1 MYVSRILVQD
11 IKSFHGPRQV
21 DLTLTRPDGS
31 HAGWT
36 VLAGRNG
43 SGKTTLLR
51 AMAHALSG
59 PVAARGLV
67 QGYENWIARGADSGT
82 VVAEIVRHGIF
93 DGFTASGRTSNK
105 FRTGLRWTAPKEGA
119 GGRRGAQPAL
129 EEIRHSAKATSA
141 SPAQRG
147 PWADNPVGWF
157 CAAYGPFRRMAGG
170 SGEVQRLMLA
180 SGPVARQ
187 ASLFHED
194 ASLAEGVAW
203 LIEQHLREFEGREGA
218 AGLKRA
224 ALAVLGDG
232 LLPDGYRV
240 EEVDSEGLWV
250 TRGGQRFTLR
260 EMSDGF
266 RTVAALVVDLLKQ
279 IHDAFGDAAFTGE
292 GEHSLLRLVPGVVII
307 DEIDAHLHV
316 SWQRRIGP
324 WLTSH
329 FSNIQFIVT
338 THSPYICQAADPGGL
353 IRLPGVDEARP
364 PEVIDE
370 DLYDRV
376 VYGSGDDAVL
386 SDLFGLDT
394 PYSERAEQARAEF
407 VDLEAQIYDGAT
419 SPESLA
425 RYRELKERLT
435 SSPSARV
442 DEVSA
447 HLHRLAE
454 EIAENTQDTTNTTGT
469 PDTSGEERE

>member
-1 MYVSRILVQD
+1 MYVSRVHVENIR
-11 IKSFHGPRQV
+11 SFSGPRVV

-43 SGKTTLLR
+43 AGKTTLLR
-51 AMAHALSG
+51 ALALSLSG
-59 PVAARGLV
+59 PAAARGLV
-67 QGYENWIARGADSGT
+67 QSFDNWVTRGADSGT
-82 VVAEIVRHGIF
+82 AEAEIVRDAAF
-93 DGFTASGRTSNK
+93 DRFTASGRTQND
-105 FRTGLRWTAPKEGA
+105 FWTGMRWTSPGDGV
-119 GGRRGAQPAL
+119 GGRRIVQPAL
-129 EEIRHSAKATSA
+129 GEVRYNPRAKSA

-203 LIEQHLREFEGREGA
+203 LIEQHLRALEGREGA
-218 AGLKRA
+218 AELKAA
-224 ALAVLGDG
+224 ALSVLGDE
-232 LLPDGYRV
+232 LLPDGYHV
-240 EEVDSEGLWV
+240 EDVDSEGLWV
-250 TRGGQRFTLR
+250 ARDGDRYPLR

-279 IHDAFGDAAFTGE
+279 IHDAFGDEAFGGTG
-292 GEHSLLRLVPGVVII
+292 GGPGPLQVPGVVII

-316 SWQRRIGP
+316 TWQRRIGP
-324 WLTSH
+324 WLTTH
-329 FSNIQFIVT
+329 FPNIQFIVT

-353 IRLPGVDEARP
+353 IRLPGVDEDAAP
-364 PEVIDE
+364 DVVSE
-370 DLYDRV
+370 DLYERV

-394 PYSERAEQARAEF
+394 PYSERAEHARAEF
-407 VDLEAQIYDGAT
+407 VALESKVYDGDT
-419 SPESLA
+419 SPDTIE
-425 RYRELKERLT
+425 RFQELKHLLS
-435 SSPSARV
+435 SSPAARV
-442 DEVSA
+442 QEMSA
-447 HLHRLAE
+447 QLHRIAG
-454 EIAENTQDTTNTTGT
+454 EIGD
-469 PDTSGEERE
+469 GEDGETE

>member
-1 MYVSRILVQD
+1 MSTPMYVSRILVENV
-11 IKSFHGPRQV
+11 KSFHGPRQV

-51 AMAHALSG
+51 ALALALG
-59 PVAARGLV
+59 GTVAARGLV
-67 QGYENWIARGADSGT
+67 QGFENWIARGADSGT
-82 VVAEIVRHGIF
+82 VVAEIVRHKNF
-93 DGFTASGRTSNK
+93 DGFTASGRTLNR
-105 FRTGLRWTAPKEGA
+105 FRAGLRWTAPMDGA
-119 GGRRGAQPAL
+119 ASRRGAQPAL
-129 EEIRHSAKATSA
+129 EEIRHSAKAAGA

-203 LIEQHLREFEGREGA
+203 LIEQHLRALEGRQGA
-218 AGLKRA
+218 EELKNA

-240 EEVDSEGLWV
+240 EDVDSEGLWV
-250 TRGGQRFTLR
+250 TRDGQRFPLR

-266 RTVAALVVDLLKQ
+266 RTVAALVVDILKQ
-279 IHDAFGDAAFTGE
+279 IHDTFGDTPFTALGE
-292 GEHSLLRLVPGVVII
+292 NALLRLVPGVVII

-324 WLTSH
+324 WLTAH
-329 FSNIQFIVT
+329 FPYIQFIVT

-364 PEVIDE
+364 PEVIDQ

-394 PYSERAEQARAEF
+394 PYSERAEQVRAEF
-407 VDLEAQIYDGAT
+407 VELEAEIYDGA
-419 SPESLA
+419 SSRESLD
-425 RYRELKERLT
+425 RYRELKQRLA

-442 DEVSA
+442 DEVGA
-447 HLHRLAE
+447 HLQRIAE
-454 EIAENTQDTTNTTGT
+454 EIKD
-469 PDTSGEERE
+469 ERE

>member
-1 MYVSRILVQD
+1 MYVSRVHVEN
-11 IKSFHGPRQV
+11 IKSFSGPRVV

-43 SGKTTLLR
+43 AGKTTLLR
-51 AMAHALSG
+51 ALALSLSG

-67 QGYENWIARGADSGT
+67 QSFDNWVTRGADSGT
-82 VVAEIVRHGIF
+82 AEAEVVRDAVF
-93 DGFTASGRTSNK
+93 DRFTASGRTQNR
-105 FRTGLRWTAPKEGA
+105 FWTGMRWTSPGDGV
-119 GGRRGAQPAL
+119 GGQRTVQPAL
-129 EEIRHSAKATSA
+129 EEVRYKPRAKS
-141 SPAQRG
+141 AQRG

-194 ASLAEGVAW
+194 ASLAEGVGW
-203 LIEQHLREFEGREGA
+203 LREQHLRALEGREGA
-218 AGLKRA
+218 AELKAA
-224 ALAVLGDG
+224 ALSVLGDE

-240 EEVDSEGLWV
+240 EDVDSEGLWV
-250 TRGGQRFTLR
+250 TRDGHRYPLR

-279 IHDAFGDAAFTGE
+279 IHDAFGDEAFG
-292 GEHSLLRLVPGVVII
+292 GRGGGPSPLQVPGVVII

-316 SWQRRIGP
+316 TWQRRIGP
-324 WLTSH
+324 WLTTH
-329 FSNIQFIVT
+329 FPNIQFIVT

-353 IRLPGVDEARP
+353 IRLPGVDEDAAP
-364 PEVIDE
+364 DVVPE
-370 DLYDRV
+370 DLYERV

-394 PYSERAEQARAEF
+394 PYSERAEHVRAEF
-407 VDLEAQIYDGAT
+407 VALESKVYEGDT
-419 SPESLA
+419 SPDTVE
-425 RYRELKERLT
+425 RYKKLKDLLT
-435 SSPSARV
+435 SSPTARV
-442 DEVSA
+442 HEMSA
-447 HLHRLAE
+447 HLHRIAE
-454 EIAENTQDTTNTTGT
+454 EIGDGEGGGT
-469 PDTSGEERE
+469 E

>member
-1 MYVSRILVQD
+1 MYVSRIRVQD

-51 AMAHALSG
+51 AMALALTG
-59 PVAARGLV
+59 PAVARSLV
-67 QGYENWIARGADSGT
+67 PGFENWVTEQSGAGT
-82 VVAEIVRHGIF
+82 VEVEITRDAKHDRFSHGRPPT
-93 DGFTASGRTSNK
+93 GS
-105 FRTGLRWTAPKEGA
+105 FRAGLRWTVPRDGSA
-119 GGRRGAQPAL
+119 GRVPVRRGVLPGL
-129 EEIRHSAKATSA
+129 GEITYGKRSA
-141 SPAQRG
+141 SASAAHRG
-147 PWADNPVGWF
+147 PWADNPAGWF

-180 SGPVARQ
+180 SGPVARNT
-187 ASLFHED
+187 SLFHED

-203 LIEQHLREFEGREGA
+203 LIEQHLRALENREGA
-218 AGLKRA
+218 AGLKA
-224 ALAVLGDG
+224 FTLAVLRDG
-232 LLPDGYRV
+232 LLPDGYRIV
-240 EEVDSEGLWV
+240 DVDSEGLWV
-250 TRGGQRFTLR
+250 ERDGSRFPLR
-260 EMSDGF
+260 ETSDGF
-266 RTVAALVVDLLKQ
+266 RTVTALVVDILKQ
-279 IHDAFGDAAFTGE
+279 LHDVYGPGLWTSELWEARGGSVALMT
-292 GEHSLLRLVPGVVII
+292 PGVVII

-324 WLTSH
+324 WLTAH
-329 FSNIQFIVT
+329 FPRIQFVVT

-364 PEVIDE
+364 PEVIDQ

-394 PYSERAEQARAEF
+394 PYSERAEQVRAEF
-407 VDLEAQIYDGAT
+407 VELEAEIYDGASSRET
-419 SPESLA
+419 LA

-442 DEVSA
+442 DEMSA
-447 HLHRLAE
+447 HLRRIGE
-454 EIAENTQDTTNTTGT
+454 EITGG
-469 PDTSGEERE
+469 PKDEEE

>member
-1 MYVSRILVQD
+1 MYVSRILVKD
-11 IKSFHGPRQV
+11 IKSFHGPREV
-21 DLTLTRPDGS
+21 DLVLTRPDGS

-51 AMAHALSG
+51 AMALALSG
-59 PVAARGLV
+59 PAVARGLV
-67 QGYENWIARGADSGT
+67 PGFENWVTEHSTAGE
-82 VVAEIVRHGIF
+82 VKVEIVRDANHDRF
-93 DGFTASGRTSNK
+93 SQGRPPAGAVPA
-105 FRTGLRWTAPKEGA
+105 GLRWTTPRDGMA
-119 GGRRGAQPAL
+119 GRVPVRRGVLPGLQ
-129 EEIRHSAKATSA
+129 EIRYTKAQTSIA
-141 SPAQRG
+141 RRG
-147 PWADNPVGWF
+147 PWADNPAGWF
-157 CAAYGPFRRMAGG
+157 SAAYGPFRRMAGG
-170 SGEVQRLMLA
+170 SGEVQRLMLT
-180 SGPVARQ
+180 SGPVARH

-203 LIEQHLREFEGREGA
+203 LIEQHLRALERRPGA
-218 AGLKRA
+218 ARLKRF
-224 ALAVLGDG
+224 ALALLGDG
-232 LLPDGYRV
+232 LLPDGYRIV
-240 EEVDSEGLWV
+240 DVDSDGLWV
-250 TRGGQRFTLR
+250 ERQGSRFPMR

-266 RTVAALVVDLLKQ
+266 RTVAALVVDVLKQ
-279 IHDAFGDAAFTGE
+279 LHDAFGADLWESGRTEVDDG
-292 GEHSLLRLVPGVVII
+292 SMRLMTPGVVII

-329 FSNIQFIVT
+329 FPRIQFIVT

-353 IRLPGVDEARP
+353 IRLPGVDEALP
-364 PEVIDE
+364 PEVIGQ

-394 PYSERAEQARAEF
+394 PYSERAERARAEF
-407 VDLEAQIYDGAT
+407 VDLEAQIYDGTT
-419 SPESLA
+419 SGESLA
-425 RYRELKERLT
+425 RYKELKARLA

-454 EIAENTQDTTNTTGT
+454 EIAEGAKGAGGAKD
-469 PDTSGEERE
+469 DEE

>member
-1 MYVSRILVQD
+1 MRR
-11 IKSFHGPRQV
+11 PN
-21 DLTLTRPDGS
+21 LTLTRPDGS

-51 AMAHALSG
+51 ALALALGG

-67 QGYENWIARGADSGT
+67 QGFEDWIARGADSGT
-82 VVAEIVRHGIF
+82 SVAEIARHEYF
-93 DGFTASGRTSNK
+93 DGFTASGRTLNK
-105 FRTGLRWTAPKEGA
+105 FRVGLRWTAPTEGFTS
-119 GGRRGAQPAL
+119 RRGAQPAL
-129 EEIRHSAKATSA
+129 EEVRPSSKANA

-203 LIEQHLREFEGREGA
+203 LIEQHLRALEGRQGA
-218 AGLKRA
+218 AELKNA

-232 LLPDGYRV
+232 LLPDRYRV
-240 EEVDSEGLWV
+240 EDVDSEGLWV
-250 TRGGQRFTLR
+250 TRDGQRFPLR
-260 EMSDGF
+260 ETSDGF
-266 RTVAALVVDLLKQ
+266 RTVAALVVDILKQ
-279 IHDAFGDAAFTGE
+279 IHDAFGDAAFSGLGE
-292 GEHSLLRLVPGVVII
+292 NSGLRLVPGVVII

-324 WLTSH
+324 WLTAH
-329 FSNIQFIVT
+329 FPHIQFIVT

-364 PEVIDE
+364 PEVIDQ

-376 VYGSGDDAVL
+376 V
-386 SDLFGLDT
+386 
-394 PYSERAEQARAEF
+394 
-407 VDLEAQIYDGAT
+407 
-419 SPESLA
+419 
-425 RYRELKERLT
+425 
-435 SSPSARV
+435 
-442 DEVSA
+442 
-447 HLHRLAE
+447 
-454 EIAENTQDTTNTTGT
+454 
-469 PDTSGEERE
+469 